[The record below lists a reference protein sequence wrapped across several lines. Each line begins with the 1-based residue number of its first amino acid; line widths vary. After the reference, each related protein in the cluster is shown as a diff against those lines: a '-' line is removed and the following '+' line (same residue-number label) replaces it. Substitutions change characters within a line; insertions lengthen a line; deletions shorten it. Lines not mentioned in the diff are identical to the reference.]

1 MKRIIFILALVAAF
15 AFESKAQKFALIDM
29 EYILKN
35 IPSYEMANEQLK
47 QVSQRWEKE
56 ITTQAQKVES
66 MYKEYQSNSVFLSDD
81 QKKKKEEE
89 IVAKEKS
96 AAELRRKYFGPE
108 GELFKKREALIQ
120 PIQDEIYE
128 AVKEIS
134 TQKGYA
140 AVVDRASA
148 SSIIF
153 ASPSIDISNEVL
165 AKLGYS
171 N

>member
-1 MKRIIFILALVAAF
+1 MLWVERNKENERNVFRRRRLFLPILFLTFKIIEYETDYFILALVAAF

-81 QKKKKEEE
+81 QKKRKKKKLLLKTKKLK
-89 IVAKEKS
+89 IFVVNISGRKGS
-96 AAELRRKYFGPE
+96 CLRREK
-108 GELFKKREALIQ
+108 
-120 PIQDEIYE
+120 
-128 AVKEIS
+128 
-134 TQKGYA
+134 
-140 AVVDRASA
+140 
-148 SSIIF
+148 
-153 ASPSIDISNEVL
+153 VL
-165 AKLGYS
+165 
-171 N
+171 